1 MLAFRKSFPC
11 QKNDCGTFEDSIGKR
26 VRWAFCTS
34 GSRGCRSGNVV
45 GDRIRLSRG
54 RAKTGGVVLMSR
66 GICGDGR
73 SSCRCGLGLLVG
85 MLAASVS
92 VEALALN
99 GSWDVDASGTWS
111 NTANWA
117 SGVIGTGNGFTAT
130 FANDITADRTVTL
143 DSTRAVGSL
152 VFGDSDPTSA
162 ASWVVARS
170 ASENF
175 TLNNSTSSTSF
186 ITVNSL
192 GTNATATIS
201 LLVGSGANAPLIEKN
216 GVGTLVFT
224 GNNPFA
230 AKLAVTAGSLQVS
243 ADNQLGGTGSF
254 ATDRIT
260 LSGGGTLKTTAGF
273 TLNSNRGI
281 TVGAGGGVLNL
292 SGGNLTTSIPFS
304 GAGETL
310 TVMGTNGLVASNT
323 RGISSSVNW
332 DFAGNSGTRVFFN
345 GSDAI
350 GTGSLQI
357 GSGVRFVTQ
366 SGAPAAGQ
374 VPNAVT
380 LADGGGISARN
391 SGGPVEYTNVTF
403 PASGTVVL
411 NKDDQLTAALTISSG
426 GTLAGDLSVDTSQQA
441 GTAVGDVTLSGVFA
455 GAGGITKLGTGVSGK
470 LILDAA
476 NTYSGTT
483 TISTGTLALG
493 ANGSIAASPL
503 IVMESGTS
511 FDVSA
516 LAGSFSLGAS
526 QELSGVGT
534 VAGDLSASG
543 TLSPG
548 LAGGTGT
555 MTFSNALALASGS
568 SLSFQLN
575 GGNPAAGG
583 AGNDLVDALGDL
595 TLGGTLSV
603 TESVSN
609 SFLGANVGDT
619 WRILNYAGTLTN
631 NGLSLGTMPTLP
643 AGLSFSLNTAIAN
656 QVSLEVVPEPATL
669 AVGIIGL
676 GWVALAAVR
685 RGRRSG

>member
-1 MLAFRKSFPC
+1 MWFFRG
-11 QKNDCGTFEDSIGKR
+11 Q
-26 VRWAFCTS
+26 S
-34 GSRGCRSGNVV
+34 GSFL
-45 GDRIRLSRG
+45 RL
-54 RAKTGGVVLMSR
+54 
-66 GICGDGR
+66 
-73 SSCRCGLGLLVG
+73 RCLIGFALLF
-85 MLAASVS
+85 LASP
-92 VEALALN
+92 ALALD
-99 GSWDVDASGTWS
+99 GSWDVDASGDWS
-111 NTANWA
+111 VTTNWA
-117 SGVIGTGNGFTAT
+117 GGVVGTGNGFTAT

-143 DSTRAVGSL
+143 DTTRAVGSL
-152 VFGDSDPTSA
+152 VFGDADPASA
-162 ASWVVARS
+162 ANWVLARS
-170 ASENF
+170 ATQSF
-175 TLNNSTSSTSF
+175 TLNNGTSSTSF
-186 ITVNSL
+186 ISVND
-192 GTNATATIS
+192 TTATIS
-201 LLVGSGANAPLIEKN
+201 LLVGSGANAPVIEKN
-216 GVGTLVFT
+216 GSGTLVFT

-230 AKLAVTAGSLQVS
+230 AKLAVSAGSLQVS
-243 ADNQLGGTGSF
+243 ADNQLGGTGTF

>member
-11 QKNDCGTFEDSIGKR
+11 QKNDCGTFEDSIGNR
-26 VRWAFCTS
+26 NRWAFCTS

>member
-1 MLAFRKSFPC
+1 
-11 QKNDCGTFEDSIGKR
+11 
-26 VRWAFCTS
+26 
-34 GSRGCRSGNVV
+34 
-45 GDRIRLSRG
+45 
-54 RAKTGGVVLMSR
+54 
-66 GICGDGR
+66 
-73 SSCRCGLGLLVG
+73 

-170 ASENF
+170 ASESF